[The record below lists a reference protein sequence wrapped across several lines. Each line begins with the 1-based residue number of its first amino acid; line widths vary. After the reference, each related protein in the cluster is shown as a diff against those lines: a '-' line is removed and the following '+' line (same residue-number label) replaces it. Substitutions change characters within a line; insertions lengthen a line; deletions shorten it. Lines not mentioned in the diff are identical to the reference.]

1 MSTESN
7 NRIDKFLWAIRLFKT
22 RSLATEACR
31 AGRVKMNDEP
41 LKASHEV
48 KIGEIYTV
56 SVDHIY
62 RRVQVKAL
70 LSHRVGAPLVAQY
83 ATDLTPHEEYEKKE
97 LQRQAAFG
105 IRDRGAGRPTKRER
119 RDMERM
125 RDDF

>member
-1 MSTESN
+1 
-7 NRIDKFLWAIRLFKT
+7 
-22 RSLATEACR
+22 
-31 AGRVKMNDEP
+31 MNDEP